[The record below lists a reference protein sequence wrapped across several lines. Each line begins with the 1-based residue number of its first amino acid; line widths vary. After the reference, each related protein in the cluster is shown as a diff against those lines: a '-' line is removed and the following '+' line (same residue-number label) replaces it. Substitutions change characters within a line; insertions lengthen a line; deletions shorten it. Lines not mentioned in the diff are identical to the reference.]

1 MAYADFNAP
10 FSASAHPMAKPGF
23 GKRTPDSAQPEG
35 PSSRADFAHLPERA
49 ACLASF
55 IDRLP
60 EGAAIDVKTLA
71 KSQPR
76 YGQQACRSAL
86 RELSRAGHLRR
97 VGGLVGEGCPQH
109 VTRTYFSR
117 AARDEDWWT
126 AFLDGRVSS
135 AADQRPVPGPAPDPG
150 RVPGPVSGPA
160 PDPAPVPVPVT
171 APDVSPAPEP
181 PRRTEAYRA
190 LAALGRRDPRL
201 VLSAAECAELAAPAA
216 EWLARDTDAERFASA
231 LTAGLPPV
239 VHSPAGLVRSR
250 LTAKLPPVPAATG
263 RRAPVR
269 LRPECTDC
277 GRPGSPESL
286 RGGLCRACRAEPA
299 PPRDGLPGEDV
310 RRWAA
315 LVRGGLA
322 AARPPIRPRPARPR
336 PTRFAAGHDA

>member
-1 MAYADFNAP
+1 M
-10 FSASAHPMAKPGF
+10 
-23 GKRTPDSAQPEG
+23 
-35 PSSRADFAHLPERA
+35 
-49 ACLASF
+49 
-55 IDRLP
+55 
-60 EGAAIDVKTLA
+60 
-71 KSQPR
+71 
-76 YGQQACRSAL
+76 
-86 RELSRAGHLRR
+86 
-97 VGGLVGEGCPQH
+97 
-109 VTRTYFSR
+109 TRTYFSR

-126 AFLDGRVSS
+126 AFLDGRVSP
-135 AADQRPVPGPAPDPG
+135 AADQRPVPGPATDPV
-150 RVPGPVSGPA
+150 RIPGPV
-160 PDPAPVPVPVT
+160 PDPVPVPV
-171 APDVSPAPEP
+171 PDVSPAPEP

-201 VLSAAECAELAAPAA
+201 VLSSAECAELAASAA

-231 LTAGLPPV
+231 MTAGLPPV

-250 LTAKLPPVPAATG
+250 LTAKLPPVPAAPE

-286 RGGLCRACRAEPA
+286 RGGLCRTCRAEPA

-322 AARPPIRPRPARPR
+322 AGRPPIRPRPARPGL
-336 PTRFAAGHDA
+336 AMEKLQDYVH

>member
-1 MAYADFNAP
+1 
-10 FSASAHPMAKPGF
+10 MAKPGF
-23 GKRTPDSAQPEG
+23 GKRTPDSAQPE
-35 PSSRADFAHLPERA
+35 PPPSRADFAHLPERA
-49 ACLASF
+49 AYLASF

-60 EGAAIDVKTLA
+60 EGAAIDVKSLA

-97 VGGLVGEGCPQH
+97 VGGLVGEGGSQH

-135 AADQRPVPGPAPDPG
+135 AADQRPVPGA
-150 RVPGPVSGPA
+150 VPGPASDPVPV
-160 PDPAPVPVPVT
+160 PAPVP
-171 APDVSPAPEP
+171 APAREAIPAPEP

-250 LTAKLPPVPAATG
+250 LTVKLPPVPAAPE

-286 RGGLCRACRAEPA
+286 RGGLCRTCRAEPA
-299 PPRDGLPGEDV
+299 PLRDGLPGEDV

-336 PTRFAAGHDA
+336 PTRLAAGHDA